1 MQMTDITGAD
11 QQSPTRPMGVPELRS
26 VTAAILRQA
35 LRSGWRDFRAKP
47 MFGLIFAG
55 FYVLAGWMMAWIT
68 LRTETSYW
76 LVLAAIG
83 FPLIGPFAAVGLYEV
98 SRRLEQ
104 GQGLDA
110 RRIFGVILEQGGR
123 QLPSICAIIV
133 VVFMFW
139 FFLGHMIFALFLG
152 HMPMVNVSTSTE
164 VFLTLQGVTMLAVGT
179 LVGALFA
186 LLIYMITVLGLPLLL
201 DREIDF
207 VTGMITSFTYVQA
220 HPLPMLAWAMLLAGL
235 TFVALLPGFLGLL
248 IVLPWLGHSSWHLY
262 RLLRVEAPA
271 T

>member
-1 MQMTDITGAD
+1 MQMTDITGPD
-11 QQSPTRPMGVPELRS
+11 QQSPTRPMGVPELRP
-26 VTAAILRQA
+26 VNAAILRQA
-35 LRSGWRDFRAKP
+35 LYSGWRDFRAKP

-220 HPLPMLAWAMLLAGL
+220 HPLPMLGWAMLLAGL